1 VDEEDTQYRAGR
13 VTIVLSHD
21 ETCEL
26 RLLFSQ
32 IAHTCNV
39 AYETLGEARPLPA
52 GSEFQR
58 FKELMARLNAA
69 IERINS
75 LVG

>member
-1 VDEEDTQYRAGR
+1 VDAEDAQYRAGR
-13 VTIVLSHD
+13 VVVVLSHD

-26 RLLFSQ
+26 RVLFSQ
-32 IAHTCNV
+32 IAHTCDV
-39 AYETLGEARPLPA
+39 AYKTLGAACPPPA

-69 IERINS
+69 VERVNAIVS
-75 LVG
+75 